1 MSTAPQLFDVPQEP
15 PHRMDEVLERVPG
28 LRAVAGRNV
37 PGTLALFATHF
48 PRFPVLPGVM
58 ILDDI
63 AETARLA
70 AGPGAWTLTGVS
82 RIRYRR
88 YVEPGD
94 RMVVAFTVTEA
105 TPDTVRGTA
114 TVTVDGRTVT
124 TVREIRLARVTGRV
138 PALSSVSG
146 VGA

>member
-1 MSTAPQLFDVPQEP
+1 MSTAPQLLDAPQEP
-15 PHRMDEVLERVPG
+15 PHRMDEVLEVVPG
-28 LRAVAGRNV
+28 LRAVATRNV

-48 PRFPVLPGVM
+48 PRFPVLPGVL

-70 AGPGAWTLTGVS
+70 AGAGAWTLAEVS

-94 RMVVAFTVTEA
+94 RMVVDVRITEA
-105 TPDTVRGTA
+105 SADTIRGSA

-124 TVREIRLARVTGRV
+124 TVRELRLARVTGRV
-138 PALSSVSG
+138 PVLSSLSG
-146 VGA
+146 VRA

>member
-1 MSTAPQLFDVPQEP
+1 
-15 PHRMDEVLERVPG
+15 MDEVLEVVPG
-28 LRAVAGRNV
+28 LRAVATRNV

-48 PRFPVLPGVM
+48 PRFPVLPGVL

-70 AGPGAWTLTGVS
+70 AGAGAWTLAEVS

-94 RMVVAFTVTEA
+94 RMVVDVRITEA
-105 TPDTVRGTA
+105 SADTIRGSA

-124 TVREIRLARVTGRV
+124 TVRELRLARVTGRV
-138 PALSSVSG
+138 PVLSSLSG
-146 VGA
+146 VRA